1 MRSGSGGRPVTTGNA
16 HFVIGT
22 DTGVGKTLVSCALIH
37 ALRARGVDAVGM
49 KPVASGAW
57 RDANGMLRND
67 DADALANASA
77 PGHPASLTSPYLFVP
92 ALAPHIAARM
102 DGRAIDP
109 AVMTDAFRQLGAR
122 AGHVVVEGVGG
133 FLVPLADDFTTAD
146 LAERFNAPMVMV
158 VGLRLGCI
166 NHALL
171 TAEAVRSRGL
181 TMAGWVA
188 NCLTDGMLEQ
198 DASID
203 ALKERLDA
211 PLLGVLPR
219 MIVPDPMVA
228 AAALDFGL
236 LSPPSKE
243 FSR

>member
-1 MRSGSGGRPVTTGNA
+1 MTNDKA

-57 RDANGMLRND
+57 RGDDGMLRND
-67 DADALANASA
+67 DVDALAAAST
-77 PGHPASLTSPYLFVP
+77 PGHPRSLTSPYLFGP
-92 ALAPHIAARM
+92 ALAPHIASRIE
-102 DGRAIDP
+102 GRTIDRTL
-109 AVMTDAFRQLGAR
+109 MTDAFRRLSER

-133 FLVPLADDFTTAD
+133 FMVPLADHFTTAD
-146 LAERFNAPMVMV
+146 LAVHFRAPLVMV

-181 TMAGWVA
+181 KMAGWVA
-188 NCLTDGMLEQ
+188 NCLMDGMLEQ

-203 ALKERLDA
+203 ALKERLEA
-211 PLLGVLPR
+211 PLLGVVPR
-219 MIVPDPMVA
+219 MIVPDPTVA
-228 AAALDFGL
+228 AAALRFDL
-236 LSPPSKE
+236 LSRPSAE

>member
-1 MRSGSGGRPVTTGNA
+1 MTTDNA

-37 ALRARGVDAVGM
+37 ALRTRGVGAVGM

-57 RDANGMLRND
+57 RDEEGLLRND
-67 DADALANASA
+67 DADALAAVSA
-77 PGHPASLTSPYLFVP
+77 PGHARSLTSPYLFGP
-92 ALAPHIAARM
+92 PLAPHIAARIE
-102 DGRAIDP
+102 GRTIDR
-109 AVMTDAFRQLGAR
+109 AVMTDAFGQLCER
-122 AGHVVVEGVGG
+122 ADHVVVEGVGG
-133 FLVPLADDFTTAD
+133 FVVPLADDFTTAD
-146 LAERFNAPMVMV
+146 LAAQLRAPLIMV

-171 TAEAVRSRGL
+171 TAEAVRARGL
-181 TMAGWVA
+181 KMVGWAA

-203 ALKERLDA
+203 ALKDRLDA
-211 PLLGVLPR
+211 PLLGVVPR
-219 MIVPDPMVA
+219 MIVPDPMFA
-228 AAALDFGL
+228 ASALDFGL
-236 LSPPSKE
+236 LSWPAKE

>member
-1 MRSGSGGRPVTTGNA
+1 MNGGA
-16 HFVIGT
+16 
-22 DTGVGKTLVSCALIH
+22 
-37 ALRARGVDAVGM
+37 
-49 KPVASGAW
+49 
-57 RDANGMLRND
+57 LRND
-67 DADALANASA
+67 DADALAAASA
-77 PGHPASLTSPYLFVP
+77 PGHPRSLTSPYLFGP
-92 ALAPHIAARM
+92 ALAPHIAARIE
-102 DGRAIDP
+102 GRKIDR
-109 AVMTDAFRQLGAR
+109 AVMTDAFGLLCDR

-133 FLVPLADDFTTAD
+133 FVVPLANDFTTAD
-146 LAERFNAPMVMV
+146 LALHFDAPLIMV

-181 TMAGWVA
+181 KMAGWVA

-198 DASID
+198 DAAID
-203 ALKERLDA
+203 ALKDRLDA
-211 PLLGVLPR
+211 PLLGVVPR

-236 LSPPSKE
+236 LQLRSQE

>member
-1 MRSGSGGRPVTTGNA
+1 MKTGNA

-37 ALRARGVDAVGM
+37 ALRARGVDVVGM
-49 KPVASGAW
+49 KPVASGSW
-57 RDANGMLRND
+57 RDEDGLLRND
-67 DADALANASA
+67 DADALAAASA
-77 PGHPASLTSPYLFVP
+77 RGHPRPLTSPYLFGP
-92 ALAPHIAARM
+92 ALAPHVAARIE
-102 DGRAIDP
+102 GRTVDR
-109 AVMTDAFRQLGAR
+109 AVITDAFGQLCGR

-133 FLVPLADDFTTAD
+133 FVVPLADDFTTAD
-146 LAERFNAPMVMV
+146 LAAQFKVPVVMV

-181 TMAGWVA
+181 LMAGWVA

-203 ALKERLDA
+203 ALKDRLDA
-211 PLLGVLPR
+211 PLLGVVPR
-219 MIVPDPMVA
+219 MIAPDPTVA

-236 LSPPSKE
+236 LSLPSQE
-243 FSR
+243 FFR

>member
-1 MRSGSGGRPVTTGNA
+1 MTTGAA

-37 ALRARGVDAVGM
+37 ALRTRGVDAVGM

-57 RDANGMLRND
+57 RDEGGTLRND
-67 DADALANASA
+67 DADALAAASA
-77 PGHPASLTSPYLFVP
+77 PGHPRSLTSPYLFGP
-92 ALAPHIAARM
+92 PLAPHIAARIE
-102 DGRAIDP
+102 GRTIDR
-109 AVMTDAFRQLGAR
+109 AVISDAFRLLSDR

-133 FLVPLADDFTTAD
+133 FVVPLSHDFTTAD
-146 LAERFNAPMVMV
+146 LATHFNVPLVMV

-181 TMAGWVA
+181 RMAGWVA
-188 NCLTDGMLEQ
+188 NCLADGMLEQ
-198 DASID
+198 EASID
-203 ALKERLDA
+203 ALKDRLDA
-211 PLLGVLPR
+211 PFLGVVPR
-219 MIVPDPMVA
+219 MIMPEPGVA
-228 AAALDFGL
+228 AAALDFDRL
-236 LSPPSKE
+236 LPPSQE